1 VNFVTQNLV
10 APFGLP
16 AAYLYRVNR
25 FSEGVQQYGVEAC
38 GAEALPFGRRG
49 LRLTLCSGTNEFM
62 ATLERDR
69 VKLELIRLDGQ
80 RVPLAEGGA
89 ASQAVWD
96 RFAQVV
102 REMEDK

>member
-1 VNFVTQNLV
+1 
-10 APFGLP
+10 
-16 AAYLYRVNR
+16 
-25 FSEGVQQYGVEAC
+25 
-38 GAEALPFGRRG
+38 
-49 LRLTLCSGTNEFM
+49 M